1 MRQLRY
7 QALGPL
13 LAGEGSR
20 AFLGLEI
27 SNESKARPVVL
38 VFVPDADN
46 RDPAL
51 LARIRRETE
60 HAATLDHPNIIR
72 VLGFAELDEGHA
84 RVVEFADGESVRR
97 ILEVTHFLPPRFAAK
112 IAADAAMGVHYAHVA
127 GNDDGAPL
135 LHGDLRPETLIV
147 SFKGVCKASGY
158 GALKVAPVDA
168 GGKQVRGRR
177 LHCAPEQIIGGREAL
192 IPQTDVYLLGLTLYE
207 CLTGKVPFES
217 ATDLDQ
223 AILAG
228 LPPPIE
234 DPDIP
239 QALKDVVVR
248 SMAKKAPE
256 RYATPLAFKEAIEA
270 AMTRL
275 PSNEDFA
282 AYLLDFFPQGEE
294 TRAARRREIDAG
306 IADFARR
313 NWDANPSTKMPMLS
327 PQAIAAAMAPQK
339 PAAPAPAPAAKPA
352 APAARPAAPVQRPPS
367 RPRPADDYDDEPPRR
382 EDQKSRAPVIA
393 VAALAL
399 AAVAIMWGVS
409 RGSKQTQEPLPPI
422 KIPVVKPVPPPEPV
436 AVVDSGPTE
445 PRVTAPPP
453 VDVVAPPR
461 AADEPSVLELTVEPA
476 MDIAIDGKP
485 AGRSPF
491 RQQVAPGRHVVQ
503 LTNKAKGISTSRV
516 VIVRPK
522 GTTSEEIT
530 LGRGTLNLS
539 APEGAVV
546 FLDGDRI
553 GYAPIREVPIWE
565 GNHRIV
571 VAVGKAKWEES
582 FYVKAGQPVSFN
594 VHTE

>member
-1 MRQLRY
+1 MRKLRY

-38 VFVPDADN
+38 VFVPEESN
-46 RDPAL
+46 KDPSL

-60 HAATLDHPNIIR
+60 HAATLDHPNIVR
-72 VLGFAELDEGHA
+72 VYGFATLEEGHA

-97 ILEVTHFLPPRFAAK
+97 LLEVTHFLPPRFAAK
-112 IAADAAMGVHYAHVA
+112 VAADAAMGVHYAHVA

-135 LHGDLRPETLIV
+135 LHGDIRPETLMV
-147 SFKGVCKASGY
+147 SFKGAVKASGY
-158 GALKVAPVDA
+158 GALKVAPADA
-168 GGKQVRGRR
+168 GGKIVRGRK
-177 LHCAPEQIIGGREAL
+177 LHCAPEQVIGGREAMV
-192 IPQTDVYLLGLTLYE
+192 PQTDVYLLGLTLYE
-207 CLTGKVPFES
+207 CLTGKIPFES
-217 ATDLDQ
+217 AADLDQ

-256 RYATPLAFKEAIEA
+256 RYSTPLAFKEAIEA
-270 AMTRL
+270 AMTKL

-282 AYLLDFFPQGEE
+282 AYLLDFFPQAEE
-294 TRAARRREIDAG
+294 RRAARRREIDAG

-313 NWDANPSTKMPMLS
+313 HWEANPSAKMPALS
-327 PQAIAAAMAPQK
+327 AAAIAAALAPPK
-339 PAAPAPAPAAKPA
+339 APAPP
-352 APAARPAAPVQRPPS
+352 APVHRPSAP
-367 RPRPADDYDDEPPRR
+367 PPPDDYEDDPSPRV
-382 EDQKSRAPVIA
+382 EKKSRATAIVIA
-393 VAALAL
+393 SLAL
-399 AAVAIMWGVS
+399 AAVAVMWGVS
-409 RGSKQTQEPLPPI
+409 RGERDQPAAVPAEKA
-422 KIPVVKPVPPPEPV
+422 PVVKPAAPLVPAVDAGTPDAGAV
-436 AVVDSGPTE
+436 AAAPVVDAGA
-445 PRVTAPPP
+445 APKP
-453 VDVVAPPR
+453 VD
-461 AADEPSVLELTVEPA
+461 EPAWLELTVEPD
-476 MDIAIDGKP
+476 MDLAIDGKP
-485 AGRSPF
+485 AGRSPL
-491 RQQVAPGRHVVQ
+491 RQQLSPGRHVVQ
-503 LTNKAKGISTSRV
+503 LTDKTRGISTSRTV
-516 VIVRPK
+516 VVRPK
-522 GTTSEEIT
+522 GTTSEEIS
-530 LGRGTLNLS
+530 LGKGTLNLS

-546 FLDGDRI
+546 FLDGARL
-553 GYAPIREVPIWE
+553 GYAPIREIPIWE